1 MVLRVRIMKGEEA
14 RFVPHLGFMRAFER
28 AMRRAEIPVAYS
40 EGYHPL
46 PRFSFATALGVGIT
60 SEAEYAD
67 IQLDPDGPQ
76 IGVGEALD
84 ALDAKM
90 PPGLGV
96 VAACSYWG
104 KPSLASRVEYASYRT
119 SACPALKDAAS
130 VFMGL
135 ATSPGTIT
143 TKSGQKEIDIR
154 KLVREMSVSDGDAL
168 EFVCACGGRA
178 HLRPENLLAH
188 LSSIAGA
195 DPNARRFRIHRT
207 GLFFVEDG
215 ELVSPMVY
223 KCKDLVI
230 AKGRKPREL
239 S

>member
-1 MVLRVRIMKGEEA
+1 MVVRVRIVKGEEA

-46 PRFSFATALGVGIT
+46 PKFSFASALSVGIT

-67 IQLDPDGPQ
+67 IQLNPDGPE
-76 IGVGEALD
+76 IGVEEAFD
-84 ALDAKM
+84 ALGAKM
-90 PPGLGV
+90 PPGLAV

-104 KPSLASRVEYASYRT
+104 KSSLAARVEYASYRT
-119 SACPALKDAAS
+119 SACPGLNDAAS
-130 VFMGL
+130 VFAGL
-135 ATSPGTIT
+135 CTSPGMVT
-143 TKSGQKEIDIR
+143 TKSGQKEVDIR
-154 KLVREMSVSDGDAL
+154 KLVRKISVADGGAL

-195 DPNARRFRIHRT
+195 NLNAVRLRIHRT
-207 GLFFVEDG
+207 GLFFVENG
-215 ELVSPMVY
+215 ELVSPMAC

-230 AKGRKPREL
+230 AKGWKPGEL

>member
-1 MVLRVRIMKGEEA
+1 MVLRVRIVKGEEA
-14 RFVPHLGFMRAFER
+14 RFVSHLGFMRAFER

-46 PRFSFATALGVGIT
+46 PKFSFATALGVGVT

-67 IQLDPDGPQ
+67 IQIDPGGPQ
-76 IGVGEALD
+76 ISVEEALD
-84 ALDAKM
+84 ALDTKM
-90 PPGLGV
+90 PPGLAV
-96 VAACSYWG
+96 VEACSYWG

-119 SACPALKDAAS
+119 SACPELKDAAS

-135 ATSPGTIT
+135 DTSTGTIT

-154 KLVREMSVSDGDAL
+154 KLVREISVSDSDAL

-188 LSSIAGA
+188 LYSIAGA
-195 DPNARRFRIHRT
+195 DPNGKRFRIHRT
-207 GLFFVEDG
+207 GLFFVENGD
-215 ELVSPMVY
+215 LVSPMAY

-230 AKGRKPREL
+230 AKGWKPKEL